1 MAYGSKK
8 KMKILVRSRKDAS
21 AVKHAIERILDSKD
35 HYEIVSLGGY
45 RGEQLCKAVQEELE
59 PFTIILLGR
68 KEHEPCIESLTRNNP
83 FTAYIMAKTSKLR
96 NSTLEMIVSLL
107 NWGRAHLRLSTSW
120 YQDSFILANTPGT
133 LLPQIPIHPEGDT
146 YLMTKNGFRLLAEL
160 SGINDKTSYNKDG
173 VAVMFKY
180 TKGKHIVYFDE
191 FRRIELT
198 FERGKERPTI
208 HNFTDKN
215 NNRPNKNFVPV
226 NLDRLLDHNSHV
238 TKLLEGESLKILS
251 KNTDKHSKVIVPLSG
266 GKDSAAALIVA
277 SQYFDPSN
285 IYAVYVDTGI
295 DFVENEHY
303 AEYLSERLG
312 VNLVK
317 TKADVDKGLLH
328 ENMPLPDPRY
338 RWCTGRKLDALR
350 RTVKRL
356 INAENIR
363 YIIVGDRDAES
374 VRRSLR
380 PPMRIDENLGLPVIA
395 PLKYWSGAH
404 VILYILSEG
413 YRINALYEKGFL
425 RLGCYICFALRPS
438 WELYI
443 MNKIK
448 YFEKIRALR
457 PEQTR
462 LISAFLQA
470 KQIELSQSING

>member
-1 MAYGSKK
+1 
-8 KMKILVRSRKDAS
+8 MKILVRSRKDAS
-21 AVKHAIERILDSKD
+21 AVQHAVERILDSKD

-68 KEHEPCIESLTRNNP
+68 NEHESCIESLTRNNP
-83 FTAYIMAKTSKLR
+83 FTAYIIAKTSKLR

-120 YQDSFILANTPGT
+120 YQDSFILANTPGI
-133 LLPQIPIHPEGDT
+133 LLPKIPIHPEGDT
-146 YLMTKNGFRLLAEL
+146 YLMTKNGFRLLVEL
-160 SGINDKTSYNKDG
+160 SGIGVKTSSNKDG

-180 TKGKHIVYFDE
+180 TKGKHIVYFDK

-198 FERGKERPTI
+198 FDRGKQRPTLHSI
-208 HNFTDKN
+208 DKDN
-215 NNRPNKNFVPV
+215 NQPARDLVPV
-226 NLDRLLDHNSHV
+226 DLNRLLDYNSHV
-238 TKLLEGESLKILS
+238 SKLLEGESLKILS
-251 KNTDKHSKVIVPLSG
+251 RNADKHSKVIVPLSG

-350 RTVKRL
+350 RTIKRL
-356 INAENIR
+356 INTERIK
-363 YIIVGDRDAES
+363 YILVGDRDAES

-380 PPMRIDENLGLPVIA
+380 PPMRIDEKLGLPVIS

-404 VILYILSEG
+404 VVLYILSKG
-413 YRINALYEKGFL
+413 YRMNTLYENGFL

-470 KQIELSQSING
+470 KQIEPSQSING